1 MPLSE
6 PALNLPALRGTDL
19 PLQGLTLLVVE
30 DSRLTCEVLRLMCQ
44 RSGARLRRADGVA
57 AARAHLR
64 RYRPDVVLIDLGLP
78 DGDDIERTL
87 LGLAGRLSD
96 LAAQPGRPPIIG
108 MSGMGHDGLPA
119 GADAFVQKPLPGLAD
134 FQALVLALRQ
144 GRASLPA
151 MAGTAQPPP
160 PDPLALQD
168 DLRQAAQMLGQR
180 DGRFVAGFVLGLA
193 RSSDDPALASAA
205 TDLGPQGQGMARL
218 RQMIASR
225 LSAMG
230 DGVVP
235 PQPGVQ
241 AP

>member
-19 PLQGLTLLVVE
+19 PLQRLTLLAVE

-78 DGDDIERTL
+78 DGRGEDL
-87 LGLAGRLSD
+87 MAD

-108 MSGMGHDGLPA
+108 MSGMGHDRLPA

-144 GRASLPA
+144 GRAILPA
-151 MAGTAQPPP
+151 MTGTAQPPP

>member
-1 MPLSE
+1 MPLSV
-6 PALNLPALRGTDL
+6 PAFSPPAPGGTDL
-19 PLQGLTLLVVE
+19 PLQGLTLLAVE

-44 RSGARLRRADGVA
+44 RSGARLRRADGLA

-78 DGDDIERTL
+78 DGRGEDL
-87 LGLAGRLSD
+87 MAD
-96 LAAQPGRPPIIG
+96 LAARPGHPPIIG

-119 GADAFVQKPLPGLAD
+119 GADAFLHKPLPGLAD
-134 FQALVLALRQ
+134 FQALVRALWK
-144 GRASLPA
+144 GGAALPA
-151 MAGTAQPPP
+151 MGRTARPPP
-160 PDPLALQD
+160 ADPLALQD
-168 DLRQAAQMLGQR
+168 DLRQAARMLDQR
-180 DGRFVAGFVLGLA
+180 DGRFVAEFVLGLA
-193 RSSDDPALASAA
+193 RSTEDPALASAA
-205 TDLGPQGQGMARL
+205 ADLAARGRGMARL
-218 RQMIASR
+218 RQMITSR